1 VDVANLRVI
10 NIGTI
15 VTGDVEAP
23 LVEGDTVVARE
34 GTIAYVGDQG
44 GAPPPVASETTID
57 AAGATLIPGLIDN
70 HVHPV
75 IGDFSPRQRILDFI
89 ESCLHGGVTSMIS
102 AGEPHL
108 PGRPKDRAGTKAL
121 AILAAKAFANA
132 RPAGVKVIAGAV
144 ILEHGLTEADF
155 DEMAEAGVQLVG
167 EIGLSAV
174 CTPEEVG
181 PMVRWAQARGMR
193 VAMHTGGVSI
203 PGSNAIR
210 ADLVCAIRPDV
221 ASHVNG
227 GPTRLP
233 LDDVAR
239 ILHDTDAFVEIVQ
252 CGNTL
257 AAQEVA
263 QLVASEGHERR
274 LILGTDMPSGTGVIP
289 LGMLRTISWVAAL
302 GGIAP
307 ERAVALATGNTAR
320 LHRLN
325 RGLVAPGREADLV
338 LVDAPIG
345 SAATTALQT
354 LATGDT
360 PAVSA
365 VIVDGVVKV
374 GTSRNTPPGQR
385 KVVVP
390 GFAGGG
396 H

>member
-1 VDVANLRVI
+1 LATLRVS

-15 VTGDVEAP
+15 VSGDIDSP
-23 LVEGDTVVARE
+23 LASGDTVVAE
-34 GTIAYVGDQG
+34 DGTIVYVGDAA
-44 GAPPPVASETTID
+44 GAPPRGEGEVVVD
-57 AAGATLIPGLIDN
+57 AGGATLIPGLIDN

-108 PGRPKDRAGTKAL
+108 PGRPKDRVGTKAE
-121 AILAAKAFANA
+121 AIVAAKAFANA
-132 RPAGVKVIAGAV
+132 RPGGVKVIAGAV

-155 DEMAEAGVQLVG
+155 DEMADAGVQLVG

-174 CTPEEVG
+174 CTPEEAG
-181 PMVRWAQARGMR
+181 PMTRWAQARGMR

-233 LDDVAR
+233 LADVER
-239 ILHDTDAFVEIVQ
+239 ILDETDCFVEIVQ

-263 QLVASEGHERR
+263 RLVAARGDERR

-289 LGMLRTISWVAAL
+289 LGMLRTIAWVAAL
-302 GGIAP
+302 GGINPA
-307 ERAVALATGNTAR
+307 RAVALATGNTAR

-325 RGLVAPGREADLV
+325 RGVIAPGREADLV
-338 LVDAPIG
+338 VIDAPIG
-345 SAATTALQT
+345 SVASTALET
-354 LATGDT
+354 LAAGDT
-360 PAVSA
+360 PAVAA
-365 VIVDGVVKV
+365 VIVDGTLKA
-374 GTSRNTPPGQR
+374 GTSRNTPPAQR
-385 KVVVP
+385 KVVAP
-390 GFAGGG
+390 GFGGGG

>member
-1 VDVANLRVI
+1 MADLRVS

-15 VTGDVEAP
+15 VSGDIDAP
-23 LVEGDTVVARE
+23 LADGDTIVIRD
-34 GTIAYVGDQG
+34 GKIAYVGG
-44 GAPPPVASETTID
+44 KTGAPPASDGETVID
-57 AAGATLIPGLIDN
+57 AGGATVIPGLIDN

-108 PGRPKDRAGTKAL
+108 PGRPKDRVGTKAL
-121 AILAAKAFANA
+121 AILAAKSFANA
-132 RPAGVKVIAGAV
+132 RPAGVKVLGGAV
-144 ILEHGLTEADF
+144 ILERGLTEADF
-155 DEMAEAGVQLVG
+155 DEMVEAGVQLVG
-167 EIGLSAV
+167 EIGLSSVYQA
-174 CTPEEVG
+174 EDAG
-181 PMVRWAQARGMR
+181 PMARWAQARGMR
-193 VAMHTGGVSI
+193 VAMHTGGVSV

-210 ADLVCAIRPDV
+210 AEHVIAIRPDV

-233 LDDVAR
+233 LADVER
-239 ILHDTDAFVEIVQ
+239 ILDETDCFVEIVQ

-257 AAQEVA
+257 AALETA
-263 QLVASEGHERR
+263 QLVAARGLERR

-289 LGMLRTISWVAAL
+289 LGMLRTIAWVSSL

-307 ERAVALATGNTAR
+307 ERAVSLATGNTAR
-320 LHRLN
+320 VHRLN
-325 RGLVAPGREADLV
+325 RGVVAPGREADLV
-338 LVDAPIG
+338 VIDAPIG
-345 SAATTALQT
+345 SAATNALET
-354 LATGDT
+354 IAIGDT

-365 VIVDGVVKV
+365 VVIDGVIKA
-374 GTSRNTPPGQR
+374 GTSRNTPPAQR
-385 KVVVP
+385 KVAVP

>member
-1 VDVANLRVI
+1 LATLRVS

-15 VTGDVEAP
+15 VSGDIDSP
-23 LVEGDTVVARE
+23 LASGDTVVAE
-34 GTIAYVGDQG
+34 DGTIVYVGDAA
-44 GAPPPVASETTID
+44 GAPPRGEGEVVVD
-57 AAGATLIPGLIDN
+57 AGGATLIPGLIDN

-108 PGRPKDRAGTKAL
+108 PGRPKDRVGTKAE
-121 AILAAKAFANA
+121 AIVAAKAFANA
-132 RPAGVKVIAGAV
+132 RPGGVKVIAGAV

-155 DEMAEAGVQLVG
+155 DEMADAGVQLVG

-174 CTPEEVG
+174 CTPEEAG
-181 PMVRWAQARGMR
+181 PMTRWAQARGMR

-210 ADLVCAIRPDV
+210 AYLVCAIRPDV

-233 LDDVAR
+233 LADVER
-239 ILHDTDAFVEIVQ
+239 ILDETDCFVEIVQ

-263 QLVASEGHERR
+263 RLVAARGDERR

-289 LGMLRTISWVAAL
+289 LGMLRTIAWVAAL
-302 GGIAP
+302 GGINPA
-307 ERAVALATGNTAR
+307 RAVALATGNTAR

-325 RGLVAPGREADLV
+325 RGVIAPGREADLV
-338 LVDAPIG
+338 VIDAPIG
-345 SAATTALQT
+345 SVASTALET
-354 LATGDT
+354 LAAGDT
-360 PAVSA
+360 PAVAA
-365 VIVDGVVKV
+365 VIVDGALKA
-374 GTSRNTPPGQR
+374 GTSRNTPPAQR
-385 KVVVP
+385 KVVAP
-390 GFAGGG
+390 GFGGGG

>member
-1 VDVANLRVI
+1 MSHLRIV

-15 VTGDVEAP
+15 VSGDIDAPTVTGDS
-23 LVEGDTVVARE
+23 VVVRD
-34 GTIAYVGDQG
+34 GLIGYVGDAG
-44 GAPPPVASETTID
+44 GAPQTGADEVTID
-57 AAGATLIPGLIDN
+57 AGGATLVPGLIDN

-75 IGDFSPRQRILDFI
+75 IGDFSPRQRVLDFI

-108 PGRPKDRAGTKAL
+108 PGRPRDRAGTKAL
-121 AILAAKAFANA
+121 AILAAKSFANA
-132 RPAGVKVIAGAV
+132 RPGGVKVIAGAV
-144 ILEHGLTEADF
+144 ILEPELRETDF

-174 CTPEEVG
+174 CTPDDAG
-181 PMVRWAQARGMR
+181 PMARWAQARGMR

-210 ADLVCAIRPDV
+210 ADLVIAIRPDV

-233 LDDVAR
+233 LADVER
-239 ILHDTDAFVEIVQ
+239 ILDETDCFVEIVQ

-263 QLVASEGHERR
+263 QLVARKGQERR

-289 LGMLRTISWVAAL
+289 LGMLRTIAWVASL
-302 GGIAP
+302 DGIAP
-307 ERAVALATGNTAR
+307 ATAVAMATGNTAR

-325 RGLVAPGREADLV
+325 RGVIAPGREADLV
-338 LVDAPIG
+338 ILDAPIG
-345 SAATTALQT
+345 SAASDALET
-354 LATGDT
+354 FAVGDT
-360 PAVSA
+360 PAVRA
-365 VIVDGVVKV
+365 VIVDGAVRI

-385 KVVVP
+385 TVIVP
-390 GFAGGG
+390 GTSGGG

>member
-1 VDVANLRVI
+1 MADLRVS

-15 VTGDVEAP
+15 VSGDIDAP
-23 LVEGDTVVARE
+23 LAAGNTIVVRD
-34 GTIAYVGDQG
+34 GTIAYVGDAA
-44 GAPPPVASETTID
+44 GAPEPVAGETTID
-57 AAGATLIPGLIDN
+57 AAGATVIPGLIDN
-70 HVHPV
+70 HTHPV
-75 IGDFSPRQRILDFI
+75 IGDFSPRQRVLDFI

-108 PGRPKDRAGTKAL
+108 PGRPKDRVGTKAE

-132 RPAGVKVIAGAV
+132 RPGGVKVMGGAV

-167 EIGLSAV
+167 EIGLSSV
-174 CTPEEVG
+174 VTPEEAA

-203 PGSNAIR
+203 PGSNAIG
-210 ADLVCAIRPDV
+210 ADLVCAIRPDT

-233 LDDVAR
+233 LSDVEQ
-239 ILHDTDAFVEIVQ
+239 ILDETDCFVEIVQ

-263 QLVASEGHERR
+263 QLVAGKGMERR

-289 LGMLRTISWVAAL
+289 LGMLRTIAWVSSL
-302 GGIAP
+302 GGIPP
-307 ERAVALATGNTAR
+307 EQAVAMATGNTAR
-320 LHRLN
+320 LHGLN
-325 RGLVAPGREADLV
+325 RGVIAPGREADLV
-338 LVDAPIG
+338 VVDAPIG
-345 SAATTALQT
+345 SAASTALET

-360 PAVSA
+360 PAVAA
-365 VIVDGVVKV
+365 VVVDGVIKA
-374 GTSRNTPPGQR
+374 GTSRNTPPAQR
-385 KVVVP
+385 KVTAP

>member
-1 VDVANLRVI
+1 MANLRI
-10 NIGTI
+10 ENIGTI
-15 VTGDVEAP
+15 VSGDVDAP
-23 LVEGDTVVARE
+23 LIEGDSVVVRD
-34 GTIAYVGDQG
+34 GVIAYVGSKAG
-44 GAPPPVASETTID
+44 GPPAVEGETAID

-89 ESCLHGGVTSMIS
+89 ESCVHGGVTSMIS

-121 AILAAKAFANA
+121 AILAAKSFANA

-155 DEMAEAGVQLVG
+155 DEMADAGVQLVG

-174 CTPEEVG
+174 CTPEEAG

-210 ADLVCAIRPDV
+210 ADLVCAIQPDV

-233 LDDVAR
+233 LEDVAT
-239 ILHDTDAFVEIVQ
+239 ILRETDAFVEIVQ

-263 QLVASEGHERR
+263 RYVDGQGLERR

-289 LGMLRTISWVAAL
+289 LGMLRTIAWVSSL

-307 ERAVALATGNTAR
+307 ERAIALATGNTAR

-325 RGLVAPGREADLV
+325 RGRVAPGNEADLV
-338 LVDAPIG
+338 IIDAPIG
-345 SAATTALQT
+345 SAASTALET
-354 LATGDT
+354 LAKGDT

-365 VIVDGVVKV
+365 VIIDGVIKV
-374 GTSRNTPPGQR
+374 GTSRNTPPAQR

>member
-1 VDVANLRVI
+1 
-10 NIGTI
+10 
-15 VTGDVEAP
+15 
-23 LVEGDTVVARE
+23 
-34 GTIAYVGDQG
+34 
-44 GAPPPVASETTID
+44 
-57 AAGATLIPGLIDN
+57 
-70 HVHPV
+70 V
-75 IGDFSPRQRILDFI
+75 IGDFSPRQRVLDFI

-102 AGEPHL
+102 AGEPHV
-108 PGRPKDRAGTKAL
+108 PGRPRDRAGTKAL

-132 RPAGVKVIAGAV
+132 RPGGVKVIAGAV
-144 ILEHGLTEADF
+144 ILERGLTEADF
-155 DEMAEAGVQLVG
+155 DEMVEAGVQLVG
-167 EIGLSAV
+167 EIGLSQV
-174 CTPEEVG
+174 CTPEEAG
-181 PMVRWAQARGMR
+181 PMVRWAQERGMR

-210 ADLVCAIRPDV
+210 ADLVIAIRPNV

-233 LDDVAR
+233 LADVER
-239 ILHDTDAFVEIVQ
+239 ILDETDITVEIVQ

-263 QLVASEGHERR
+263 RLIGKRGLERR

-289 LGMLRTISWVAAL
+289 LGMLRTIAWVSAL
-302 GGIAP
+302 GGIDPAK
-307 ERAVALATGNTAR
+307 AVAMATGNTAR
-320 LHRLN
+320 LHGLN
-325 RGLVAPGREADLV
+325 RGVIAPGREADLV
-338 LVDAPIG
+338 ILDAPIG
-345 SAATTALQT
+345 SAASTALET

-365 VIVDGVVKV
+365 VIVDGEIKI

-390 GFAGGG
+390 GAAAGG

>member
-1 VDVANLRVI
+1 MADLRVI

-15 VTGDVEAP
+15 VSGEIDAP
-23 LVEGDTVVARE
+23 LADGNTVVVRD
-34 GTIAYVGDQG
+34 GTIAYVGDAG
-44 GAPPPVASETTID
+44 GAPPPDADEITVD

-75 IGDFSPRQRILDFI
+75 VGDFSPRQRVLDFI

-102 AGEPHL
+102 AGEPHF
-108 PGRPKDRAGTKAL
+108 PGRPRDRAGTKAL
-121 AILAAKAFANA
+121 AIVGAKSFANA
-132 RPAGVKVIAGAV
+132 RPGGVKVTAGAV
-144 ILEHGLTEADF
+144 ILEHGLTETDF

-174 CTPEEVG
+174 CTAEEAA

-210 ADLVCAIRPDV
+210 ADLVLAIRPDV

-233 LDDVAR
+233 LADVER
-239 ILHDTDAFVEIVQ
+239 ILDETDCFVEIVQ

-263 QLVASEGHERR
+263 RLVAARGDERR

-289 LGMLRTISWVAAL
+289 LGMLRTIAWVASL

-307 ERAVALATGNTAR
+307 ERAVAMATGNTAR
-320 LHRLN
+320 LHGFN
-325 RGLVAPGREADLV
+325 RGVVAVGREADLV

-345 SAATTALQT
+345 SAADTALET

-365 VIVDGVVKV
+365 VIVDGAIKIGV
-374 GTSRNTPPGQR
+374 SRNTPPGQR
-385 KVVVP
+385 KVIVP

>member
-1 VDVANLRVI
+1 
-10 NIGTI
+10 
-15 VTGDVEAP
+15 
-23 LVEGDTVVARE
+23 
-34 GTIAYVGDQG
+34 
-44 GAPPPVASETTID
+44 
-57 AAGATLIPGLIDN
+57 
-70 HVHPV
+70 
-75 IGDFSPRQRILDFI
+75 
-89 ESCLHGGVTSMIS
+89 
-102 AGEPHL
+102 
-108 PGRPKDRAGTKAL
+108 
-121 AILAAKAFANA
+121 
-132 RPAGVKVIAGAV
+132 
-144 ILEHGLTEADF
+144 
-155 DEMAEAGVQLVG
+155 
-167 EIGLSAV
+167 
-174 CTPEEVG
+174 
-181 PMVRWAQARGMR
+181 MVRWAQARGMR

-233 LDDVAR
+233 LDDVAH
-239 ILHDTDAFVEIVQ
+239 ILRDTDAHVEIVQ

-263 QLVASEGHERR
+263 RLVAGEGLERR

-307 ERAVALATGNTAR
+307 ERAVAMATGNTAL

-325 RGLVAPGREADLV
+325 RGVIAAGREADLV
-338 LVDAPIG
+338 IIDAPIG
-345 SAATTALQT
+345 SAASTALQT

-365 VIVDGVVKV
+365 VIVDGVVRV

>member
-1 VDVANLRVI
+1 MANLRVT
-10 NIGTI
+10 NIGEVVSGDIDAPLADGDTI
-15 VTGDVEAP
+15 VVRDG
-23 LVEGDTVVARE
+23 L
-34 GTIAYVGDQG
+34 IAYVGNAA
-44 GAPPPVASETTID
+44 GAPETTAGEVVID
-57 AAGATLIPGLIDN
+57 AAGSTLIPGLIDN

-75 IGDFSPRQRILDFI
+75 IGDFSPRQRVLDFI

-108 PGRPKDRAGTKAL
+108 PGRPRDRAGTKAL
-121 AILAAKAFANA
+121 AIVAAKSFANA
-132 RPAGVKVIAGAV
+132 RPGGVKVIAGAV

-174 CTPEEVG
+174 CTQEEAA
-181 PMVRWAQARGMR
+181 PMVRWARARGMR

-210 ADLVCAIRPDV
+210 ADLVIAINPHV

-233 LDDVAR
+233 LADVER
-239 ILHDTDAFVEIVQ
+239 ILDETDCFVEIVQ

-257 AAQEVA
+257 AAQETA
-263 QLVASEGHERR
+263 RLVAKKGMERR

-289 LGMLRTISWVAAL
+289 LGMLRTIAWVCAL
-302 GGIAP
+302 GGIDP
-307 ERAVALATGNTAR
+307 SRGVAMATGNTAH
-320 LHRLN
+320 LHGLN
-325 RGLVAPGREADLV
+325 RGVIAPGREADLAI
-338 LVDAPIG
+338 VDAPIG
-345 SAATTALQT
+345 SMASTALKT
-354 LATGDT
+354 LAAGDT

-365 VIVDGVVKV
+365 VIVDGVIKA
-374 GTSRNTPPGQR
+374 GTSRNTPPAQR

>member
-1 VDVANLRVI
+1 MANLRVT
-10 NIGTI
+10 NIGEI
-15 VTGDVEAP
+15 VSGAIEAP
-23 LVEGDTVVARE
+23 LADGDTIVVRD
-34 GTIAYVGDQG
+34 GLIAFVGKVDG
-44 GAPPPVASETTID
+44 SLPAESDEVVID
-57 AAGATLIPGLIDN
+57 AAGATVMPGLIDN

-75 IGDFSPRQRILDFI
+75 VGDFSPRQRVLDFI

-108 PGRPKDRAGTKAL
+108 PGRPRDRAGTKAL
-121 AILAAKAFANA
+121 AIVAAKSFANA
-132 RPAGVKVIAGAV
+132 RPGGVKTIAGAV

-155 DEMAEAGVQLVG
+155 DEMTEAGVELVG

-174 CTPEEVG
+174 CTPEEAA

-210 ADLVCAIRPDV
+210 ADLVIAIRPDV

-233 LDDVAR
+233 LADVER
-239 ILHDTDAFVEIVQ
+239 ILDESECFVEIVQ

-263 QLVASEGHERR
+263 RLVAGKGMESR

-289 LGMLRTISWVAAL
+289 LGMLRTIAWVSAL
-302 GGIAP
+302 GGIDPAL
-307 ERAVALATGNTAR
+307 AVAMATGNTAR

-325 RGLVAPGREADLV
+325 RGLIEVGREADLI

-345 SAATTALQT
+345 SAANTALET
-354 LATGDT
+354 LAMGDT
-360 PAVSA
+360 PAVAA
-365 VIVDGVVKV
+365 VIVDGVVKS
-374 GTSRNTPPGQR
+374 GTSRNTPPAQR
-385 KVVVP
+385 KVNVP

>member
-1 VDVANLRVI
+1 MAHLRIV

-15 VTGDVEAP
+15 VSGDIDAP
-23 LVEGDTVVARE
+23 IAAGDTVVVRD
-34 GTIAYVGDQG
+34 GTIAYVGEADD
-44 GAPPPVASETTID
+44 APAPSENETIVD
-57 AAGATLIPGLIDN
+57 AAGATVFPGLIDN

-75 IGDFSPRQRILDFI
+75 IGDFSPRQRVLDFI
-89 ESCLHGGVTSMIS
+89 ESCLHGGVTTIIS
-102 AGEPHL
+102 AGEPHV
-108 PGRPKDRAGTKAL
+108 PGRPRDRAGTKAL
-121 AILAAKAFANA
+121 AILAAKSFANA

-155 DEMAEAGVQLVG
+155 EEMAEAGVQLVG

-174 CTPEEVG
+174 VTPEEAG

-203 PGSNAIR
+203 PGSNAIG
-210 ADLVCAIRPDV
+210 ADLVCAIRPDT

-233 LDDVAR
+233 LADVEH
-239 ILHDTDAFVEIVQ
+239 ILDETDCFVEIVQ

-263 QLVASEGHERR
+263 RLVASKGLESR

-289 LGMLRTISWVAAL
+289 LGMLRTIAWVASL
-302 GGIAP
+302 GGIEPA
-307 ERAVALATGNTAR
+307 RAVALATGNTAR
-320 LHRLN
+320 LHGLN
-325 RGLVAPGREADLV
+325 RGVVAPGREADLV
-338 LVDAPIG
+338 IVDAPIG
-345 SAATTALQT
+345 SAATTALET

-360 PAVSA
+360 PAVA
-365 VIVDGVVKV
+365 GVIVDGVPKI
-374 GTSRNTPPGQR
+374 GTSRNTPPAQR

-390 GFAGGG
+390 GVAAGG

>member
-1 VDVANLRVI
+1 LATLRVS

-15 VTGDVEAP
+15 VSGDIDSP
-23 LVEGDTVVARE
+23 LASGDTVVAEE
-34 GTIAYVGDQG
+34 GTIVYVGDAA
-44 GAPPPVASETTID
+44 GAPPRGEGEVVVD
-57 AAGATLIPGLIDN
+57 AGGATLIPGLIDN

-108 PGRPKDRAGTKAL
+108 PGRPKDRVGTKAE
-121 AILAAKAFANA
+121 AIVAAKAFANA
-132 RPAGVKVIAGAV
+132 RPGGVKVIAGAV

-155 DEMAEAGVQLVG
+155 DEMADAGVQLVG

-174 CTPEEVG
+174 CTPEEAG
-181 PMVRWAQARGMR
+181 PMTRWAQARGMR

-233 LDDVAR
+233 LADVER
-239 ILHDTDAFVEIVQ
+239 ILDETDCFVEIVQ

-263 QLVASEGHERR
+263 RLVAARGDERR

-289 LGMLRTISWVAAL
+289 LGMLRTIAWVAAL
-302 GGIAP
+302 GRIDPA
-307 ERAVALATGNTAR
+307 RAVALATGNTAR

-325 RGLVAPGREADLV
+325 RGVIAPGREADLV
-338 LVDAPIG
+338 VVDAPIG
-345 SAATTALQT
+345 SVASTALET
-354 LATGDT
+354 LAAGDT
-360 PAVSA
+360 PAVAA
-365 VIVDGVVKV
+365 VIVDGALKA
-374 GTSRNTPPGQR
+374 GTSRNTPPAQR
-385 KVVVP
+385 KVVAP
-390 GFAGGG
+390 GFGGGG

>member
-1 VDVANLRVI
+1 MPVPHPRVSKPVH
-10 NIGTI
+10 GR
-15 VTGDVEAP
+15 P
-23 LVEGDTVVARE
+23 LSERD
-34 GTIAYVGDQG
+34 GTIAFVGDAA
-44 GAPPPVASETTID
+44 GAPASLENEITID

-75 IGDFSPRQRILDFI
+75 LGDFSPRQRVLDFI
-89 ESCLHGGVTSMIS
+89 DSCLHGGVTTIIS
-102 AGEPHL
+102 AGEPHV
-108 PGRPKDRAGTKAL
+108 PGRPRDRAGTKAL
-121 AILAAKAFANA
+121 AILAAKSFANA
-132 RPAGVKVIAGAV
+132 RPGGVKVIAGAV

-174 CTPEEVG
+174 TSPEEAV
-181 PMVRWAQARGMR
+181 PMVQWAQARGMR

-203 PGSNAIR
+203 PGSNAIG

-233 LDDVAR
+233 LADVER
-239 ILHDTDAFVEIVQ
+239 ILDETDCLVEIVQ

-263 QLVASEGHERR
+263 RLVAARGLERR

-289 LGMLRTISWVAAL
+289 LGMLRTIAWVSAL
-302 GGIAP
+302 GGITP
-307 ERAVALATGNTAR
+307 ERTVALATGNTAR

-325 RGLVAPGREADLV
+325 RGVVAPGREADLAI
-338 LVDAPIG
+338 VDAPIG
-345 SAATTALQT
+345 SVASTALET
-354 LATGDT
+354 FAAGDT
-360 PAVSA
+360 PAVCA
-365 VIVDGVVKV
+365 AIVDGEVKI
-374 GTSRNTPPGQR
+374 GTSRNTPPAQR

-390 GFAGGG
+390 GAAAGG

>member
-1 VDVANLRVI
+1 MADLRLT

-15 VTGDVEAP
+15 VSGDVDAP
-23 LVEGDTVVARE
+23 LVAGDTVVVRD
-34 GTIAYVGDQG
+34 GTIAYVGDAA
-44 GAPPPVASETTID
+44 GAPPATAGEGTID
-57 AAGATLIPGLIDN
+57 AGGATVIPGLIDN

-75 IGDFSPRQRILDFI
+75 LGDFSPRQRVLDFI
-89 ESCLHGGVTSMIS
+89 DSCLHGGVTSMIS
-102 AGEPHL
+102 AGEPHT

-121 AILAAKAFANA
+121 AILAARSFANA
-132 RPAGVKVIAGAV
+132 RPGGVKVLAGAV
-144 ILEHGLTEADF
+144 ILERGLTEADF

-174 CTPEEVG
+174 CTPEEAG

-203 PGSNAIR
+203 PGSNAIG

-233 LDDVAR
+233 LADVER
-239 ILHDTDAFVEIVQ
+239 ILAETDCFVEVVH

-257 AAQEVA
+257 AAKETA
-263 QLVASEGHERR
+263 ELVRRLGLERR
-274 LILGTDMPSGTGVIP
+274 LLLGTDMPSGTGVVP
-289 LGMLRTISWVAAL
+289 LGMLRTIAWVSAL
-302 GGIAP
+302 GGIPPAV
-307 ERAVALATGNTAR
+307 AVALATGNTAR

-325 RGLVAPGREADLV
+325 RGVVAPGREADLV
-338 LVDAPIG
+338 VVDAPIG
-345 SAATTALQT
+345 SPATTALEAF
-354 LATGDT
+354 ATGDT
-360 PAVSA
+360 PAVAA
-365 VIVDGVVKV
+365 VVVDGAIKA
-374 GTSRNTPPGQR
+374 GTSRNTPPAQR
-385 KVVVP
+385 TVRVP

>member
-1 VDVANLRVI
+1 MADLRVVD
-10 NIGTI
+10 IGSI
-15 VTGDVEAP
+15 VTGDIDAP
-23 LVEGDTVVARE
+23 VADGNTVVVRN
-34 GTIAYVGDQG
+34 GTIAYVGDEG
-44 GAPPPVASETTID
+44 GAPAPATGEVTID

-75 IGDFSPRQRILDFI
+75 LGDFSPRQRVLDFI

-102 AGEPHL
+102 AGEPHV
-108 PGRPKDRAGTKAL
+108 PGRPRDRAGTKAL
-121 AILAAKAFANA
+121 AILAAKSFANA
-132 RPAGVKVIAGAV
+132 RPGGVKVIAGAV

-174 CTPEEVG
+174 CTPEEAG

-233 LDDVAR
+233 LADVER
-239 ILHDTDAFVEIVQ
+239 ILDETDCFVEIVQ

-263 QLVASEGHERR
+263 RLVSAKGRERR

-289 LGMLRTISWVAAL
+289 LGMLRTIAWVASL
-302 GGIAP
+302 GGIDPAQ
-307 ERAVALATGNTAR
+307 AVAMATGNTAR
-320 LHRLN
+320 LHRLH
-325 RGLVAPGREADLV
+325 RGVLAVGREADLV
-338 LVDAPIG
+338 IVDAPIG
-345 SAATTALQT
+345 SATTSALET
-354 LATGDT
+354 LAAGDT

-365 VIVDGVVKV
+365 VVVDGVIKI

-385 KVVVP
+385 KVVAP
-390 GFAGGG
+390 GFIGGG